1 MNIVYFL
8 TYGYSLKTWSDSSA
22 LEREAKYF
30 NYLSEK
36 YNFKFIIFTYG
47 DKEDLTYASLFNNSK
62 IIPIY
67 SHLNQFENSFINFL
81 YSFLYPFKLKKLV
94 EERNFVIKQ
103 NQLLGSW
110 VSCIFKIITRK
121 KLYVRT
127 GYDMYS
133 FSIFDKKSL
142 IKKIAYK
149 ILTKLTL
156 RFSDL
161 YSVSSETDLKL
172 LSKNFKSR
180 KNNIYLLRNWVQGPD
195 SVQFKNREDRVIS
208 VGRLEYQKNFSYMLS
223 EFQNTNYKLVI
234 YGNGTKK
241 NVLLR
246 DSIKNKVN
254 LELVDSIKNDDLI
267 KVLNKSKYFI
277 LPSHFEGN
285 PKSLLEA
292 MSAGC
297 IVLASNIENH
307 KEIIEDGVDGFLFDL
322 DEGSL
327 FNKFENIKTFKEEN
341 LSDISLAATLKIKNH
356 YSIEKIAT
364 EEKDLVLGLL
374 NG

>member
-47 DKEDLTYASLFNNSK
+47 DKEDLTYAPLFNNSK

-121 KLYVRT
+121 KLFVRT

-161 YSVSSETDLKL
+161 YSVSSETDFKL

-267 KVLNKSKYFI
+267 NVLNKSKYFI

-307 KEIIEDGVDGFLFDL
+307 KEIIEDGVDGFLFD
-322 DEGSL
+322 
-327 FNKFENIKTFKEEN
+327 
-341 LSDISLAATLKIKNH
+341 
-356 YSIEKIAT
+356 
-364 EEKDLVLGLL
+364 
-374 NG
+374 

>member
-1 MNIVYFL
+1 LNIVYFL

>member
-47 DKEDLTYASLFNNSK
+47 DEEDLTYAPLFNNSK

-67 SHLNQFENSFINFL
+67 SHLNQFENTFINFL

-127 GYDMYS
+127 GYDMYT

-142 IKKIAYK
+142 IKKMAYK

-161 YSVSSETDLKL
+161 YSVSSETDLKFL
-172 LSKNFKSR
+172 NNNFKSP

-195 SVQFKNREDRVIS
+195 SVPFKNREDKAIS

-246 DSIKNKVN
+246 DSIENKVN
-254 LELVDSIKNDDLI
+254 LELVNSIKNDDLI
-267 KVLNKSKYFI
+267 RVLSKSKYFI

-297 IVLASNIENH
+297 IVFASSIDNH

-322 DEGSL
+322 NEGSL
-327 FNKFENIKTFKEEN
+327 FSKFKNINTFNEDKLN
-341 LSDISLAATLKIKNH
+341 TISLAATLKIKKQ
-356 YSIEKIAT
+356 YSIEKIAA

-374 NG
+374 SD

>member
-47 DKEDLTYASLFNNSK
+47 DKEDLTYAPLFNNSK

-67 SHLNQFENSFINFL
+67 SHLNQFENTFINFL

-127 GYDMYS
+127 GYDMYT

-142 IKKIAYK
+142 IKKMAYK

-161 YSVSSETDLKL
+161 YSVSSETDLKFL
-172 LSKNFKSR
+172 NNNFKSP

-195 SVQFKNREDRVIS
+195 SVPFKNREDKAIS

-246 DSIKNKVN
+246 DSIENKVN
-254 LELVDSIKNDDLI
+254 LELVNSIKNDDLI
-267 KVLNKSKYFI
+267 RVLSKSKYFI

-297 IVLASNIENH
+297 IVFASNIENH
-307 KEIIEDGVDGFLFDL
+307 KEVIEDGVDGFLFDL

-327 FNKFENIKTFKEEN
+327 FNKFENIKTFNEES

-364 EEKDLVLGLL
+364 EEKNIVLGLL

>member
-47 DKEDLTYASLFNNSK
+47 DEEDLTYAPLFNNSK

-67 SHLNQFENSFINFL
+67 SHLNQFENTFINFL

-127 GYDMYS
+127 GYDMYT

-142 IKKIAYK
+142 IKKMAYK

-161 YSVSSETDLKL
+161 YSVSSETDLKFL
-172 LSKNFKSR
+172 NNNFKSP

-195 SVQFKNREDRVIS
+195 SVPFKNREDKAIS

-246 DSIKNKVN
+246 DSIENKVN
-254 LELVDSIKNDDLI
+254 LELVNSIKNDDLI
-267 KVLNKSKYFI
+267 RVLSKSKYFI

-327 FNKFENIKTFKEEN
+327 FNKFENIKTFKEEK

-364 EEKDLVLGLL
+364 EEKNIVLGLL

>member
-47 DKEDLTYASLFNNSK
+47 DKEDLTYAPLFNNSK

-67 SHLNQFENSFINFL
+67 SHLNQFENTFINFL

-127 GYDMYS
+127 GYDMYT

-142 IKKIAYK
+142 IKKMAYK

-161 YSVSSETDLKL
+161 YSVSSETDLKFL
-172 LSKNFKSR
+172 NNNFKSP

-195 SVQFKNREDRVIS
+195 SVPFKNREDKAIS

-246 DSIKNKVN
+246 DSIENKVN
-254 LELVDSIKNDDLI
+254 LELVNSIKNDDLI
-267 KVLNKSKYFI
+267 RVLSKSKYFI

-307 KEIIEDGVDGFLFDL
+307 KEVIEDGVDGFLFDL

-327 FNKFENIKTFKEEN
+327 FNKFENIKTFNEES

-364 EEKDLVLGLL
+364 EEKNIVLGLL

>member
-47 DKEDLTYASLFNNSK
+47 DKEDLTYAPLFNNSK

-121 KLYVRT
+121 KLFVRT

-161 YSVSSETDLKL
+161 YSVSSETDLKFL
-172 LSKNFKSR
+172 NNNFKSP

-195 SVQFKNREDRVIS
+195 SVPFKNREDKAIS

-267 KVLNKSKYFI
+267 NVLNKSKYFI

-327 FNKFENIKTFKEEN
+327 FNKFENIKTFNEES

>member
-36 YNFKFIIFTYG
+36 YNFRFIIFTYG
-47 DKEDLTYASLFNNSK
+47 NEEDLNYSSYFNNSE

-67 SHLNQFENSFINFL
+67 SYLNKFQNNTINFFF
-81 YSFLYPFKLKKLV
+81 SFFYPFKLRKLIR
-94 EERNFVIKQ
+94 ESDFIIKQ

-110 VSCIFKIITRK
+110 VSYIFKIITRK

-133 FSIFDKKSL
+133 FSIFNNKSL
-142 IKKIAYK
+142 LKKIAYRM
-149 ILTKLTL
+149 LTKLTL

-161 YSVSSETDLKL
+161 YSVTSETDLKFL
-172 LSKNFKSR
+172 DNNFKT
-180 KNNIYLLRNWVQGPD
+180 KKGNIHLLRNWVQAPETNN
-195 SVQFKNREDRVIS
+195 FIKRENKILS
-208 VGRLEYQKNFSYMLS
+208 VGRLEYQKNFSYMLN
-223 EFQNTNYKLVI
+223 EFQNTNHKLVI
-234 YGNGTKK
+234 YGNGTQK
-241 NVLLR
+241 NVLLSN
-246 DSIKNKVN
+246 SIKNKVN
-254 LELVDSIKNDDLI
+254 LELVDSINNDDLI
-267 KVLNKSKYFI
+267 NVLNESKFFI

-297 IVLASNIENH
+297 IVFASSIDNH

-322 DEGSL
+322 NEGSL
-327 FNKFENIKTFKEEN
+327 FSKFKNINTFNEDKLN
-341 LSDISLAATLKIKNH
+341 TISLAATLKIKKQ
-356 YSIEKIAT
+356 YSIEKIAA

-374 NG
+374 SD

>member
-47 DKEDLTYASLFNNSK
+47 DEEDLTYAPLFNNSK

-67 SHLNQFENSFINFL
+67 SHLNQFENTFINFL

-127 GYDMYS
+127 GYDMYT

-142 IKKIAYK
+142 IKKMAYK

-161 YSVSSETDLKL
+161 YSVSSETDLKFL
-172 LSKNFKSR
+172 NNNFKSP

-195 SVQFKNREDRVIS
+195 SVPFKNREDKAIS

-246 DSIKNKVN
+246 DSIENKVN
-254 LELVDSIKNDDLI
+254 LELVNSIKNDDLI
-267 KVLNKSKYFI
+267 RVLSKSKYFI

-297 IVLASNIENH
+297 IVFASNIENH
-307 KEIIEDGVDGFLFDL
+307 KEVIEDGVDGFLFDL

-327 FNKFENIKTFKEEN
+327 FNKFENIKTFNEKS

-364 EEKDLVLGLL
+364 EEKNIVLGLL